1 MHDLAHPPGYL
12 YSIIGNNIGGYFRGQ
27 ERPCFSPL
35 VTAYELHFHASFS
48 IVLITAIKDAV
59 SLGRALP

>member
-1 MHDLAHPPGYL
+1 MHDLANPPGYL
-12 YSIIGNNIGGYFRGQ
+12 HAIIVNNIGGYFRGQ

-35 VTAYELHFHASFS
+35 VTAYKPHFHASFG

-59 SLGRALP
+59 SLGRVLP